1 MIQFKA
7 FKTHQIESQTN
18 IQKKKKKNCL
28 NINLSSFIL
37 NINEI
42 SKIKK
47 CVSNSVMLIEISN
60 MSLITARPHPK

>member
-18 IQKKKKKNCL
+18 IRKKKNCM

-37 NINEI
+37 NINKI
-42 SKIKK
+42 PKIK
-47 CVSNSVMLIEISN
+47 NLVMLIEISN